1 MSRLSA
7 DQEKHFLYAIE
18 KYIEHMRIL
27 ITLTLLCCFLHPV
40 STDVE
45 IDMMQ

>member
-1 MSRLSA
+1 MSRLTT
-7 DQEKHFLYAIE
+7 DQEKHFLYATEKHIE
-18 KYIEHMRIL
+18 QMRIL
-27 ITLTLLCCFLHPV
+27 TTHTLVCCVLHPI